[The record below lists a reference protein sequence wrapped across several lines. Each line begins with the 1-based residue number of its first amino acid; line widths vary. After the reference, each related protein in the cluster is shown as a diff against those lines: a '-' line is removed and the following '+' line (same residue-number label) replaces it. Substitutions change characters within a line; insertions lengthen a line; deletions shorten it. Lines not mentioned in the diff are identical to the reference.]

1 MDLENSYYAGA
12 NTMKHHKIFLIYAIL
27 FLFFLTAS
35 GSPQSNQSQKPG
47 LIIDTDVADE
57 PENVQPAKPKE
68 RNLLKAD
75 QSISIGKDYLR
86 QKNYV
91 AAISRFLEALE
102 YWPDSIPAHEG
113 LGKAY
118 EKNGDISKAL
128 ELYNKYINDNPNS
141 PTIED
146 FRAKIAKLKLSS
158 KK

>member
-1 MDLENSYYAGA
+1 
-12 NTMKHHKIFLIYAIL
+12 MKHHKILVICAIL
-27 FLFFLTAS
+27 FLFSLTAS
-35 GSPQSNQSQKPG
+35 GSPQSIQSQKPE
-47 LIIDTDVADE
+47 LIIDTGVADE

-68 RNLLKAD
+68 RNQHKAD
-75 QSISIGKDYLR
+75 QNISIGKDYLR

-102 YWPDSIPAHEG
+102 YWPDSILAHES

-128 ELYNKYINDNPNS
+128 ELYNKFIKDNPAS
-141 PTIED
+141 PKIEN
-146 FRAKIAKLKLSS
+146 FRAKIAKLSV